1 MFALSKLARKPGRVK
16 PSSALAVRNHSGR
29 IGNKTG
35 SGGASGNS
43 QRTNLNDSNRPV
55 RIRMPGGV
63 GGDRSAY
70 AGRPYPDSGY
80 CEGEPRICVTQGGR
94 ENKFKIDLTQSR
106 RESQNRNRVSC
117 RSFGS
122 PSLDTRARCGV

>member
-70 AGRPYPDSGY
+70 AGRPYPDYPLELPPPLAGTGVIGHA
-80 CEGEPRICVTQGGR
+80 ERAVVDRFLTTLHGGHG
-94 ENKFKIDLTQSR
+94 R
-106 RESQNRNRVSC
+106 RHQ
-117 RSFGS
+117 
-122 PSLDTRARCGV
+122 